1 MKIDVKN
8 LNMTYKAGKEAL
20 KNINISL
27 ESPNFIG
34 LLGPNGAG
42 KSTLMKLLTSRIVQT
57 SGQILVSGKPL
68 QKCEAELKSKLG
80 YLPQEFGLYDEL
92 TVYQFLEYMSVLKGL
107 NKNTKKIIE
116 EIINQTN
123 LLEKRNSKIKTLS
136 GGQKQ
141 RVGIAQAIIGNPE
154 LLILDEPT
162 VGLDPEERINFRNL
176 FSKNSRDKI
185 VILSTHIIEDVQSVC
200 NRLIVINKG
209 NVLFDGSSED
219 LIKKAQ
225 GYVGVYEDK
234 NGEIHKNGKSKFKV
248 TSSIITTT
256 GTSYRIVSHKLPDF
270 AMSIEPSL
278 EDAYMFLISEEEIK

>member
-20 KNINISL
+20 KNINMSL

-34 LLGPNGAG
+34 LLGPNGVG
-42 KSTLMKLLTSRIVQT
+42 KSTLMKLLTSRILQT
-57 SGQILVSGKPL
+57 SGQILVNGKPL
-68 QKCEAELKSKLG
+68 QQCETELKSKLG

-92 TVYQFLEYMSVLKGL
+92 TVYQFLEYMSVLKGI

-116 EIINQTN
+116 EVINQTN

-141 RVGIAQAIIGNPE
+141 RVGIAQAIMGNPG

-209 NVLFDGSSED
+209 NVLFDGSSEE

-225 GYVGVYEDK
+225 GHVGIYEDK

-248 TSSIITTT
+248 TSSILTTA

-270 AMSIEPSL
+270 AISVEPSL